1 MAKEILEMPV
11 ELATMELPDT
21 KTIRLKWPDGHNPDF
36 KTGQFITLY
45 WPDTPNYKRAYS
57 LSSCALDRGFYEV
70 TVKRDGK
77 MGTRIV
83 DWAKAG
89 DKFFVIP
96 PVGKFLPVY
105 EPNKHLICVAGGS
118 GVTPFRGFVR
128 EATRRKLETKI
139 TILYSVRTPSDIIFN
154 DEFRQ
159 LEQENPNFK
168 FYVTCTRLKPERS
181 LERARAGASRRM
193 GQGARRRPG
202 EHGFLRLRPQRA
214 GGVCRGGCPAR
225 PRRAE
230 RADEN
235 GEMGMTEIRE
245 LRQFPRISFDQ
256 ASIHAIRGQ
265 NFHAKTHALFS
276 AHQKL
281 GAKLIDF
288 GGWEMPVQYTSIIEE
303 HLAVRN
309 AAGIFDISHMGEVT
323 VSGAGAEAFLNSVL
337 TNDIRKLGSGEGQY
351 TLDVQRTR
359 RRD

>member
-89 DKFFVIP
+89 DKIFVIP
-96 PVGKFLPVY
+96 PVGKFLPVF
-105 EPNKHLICVAGGS
+105 EPDRHLICIAGGS

-139 TILYSVRTPSDIIFN
+139 TVLYSVRTPGDIIFN
-154 DEFRQ
+154 GEFRQ

-168 FYVTCTRLKPERS
+168 FHVTCTRLKPEHTWNG
-181 LERARAGASRRM
+181 RAGRVTPEWVKAHVMDSANTVFYAC
-193 GQGARRRPG
+193 GPNPLVEFA
-202 EHGFLRLRPQRA
+202 EEVVLRGL
-214 GGVCRGGCPAR
+214 GVPK
-225 PRRAE
+225 E
-230 RADEN
+230 Q
-235 GEMGMTEIRE
+235 MKTEKW
-245 LRQFPRISFDQ
+245 
-256 ASIHAIRGQ
+256 G
-265 NFHAKTHALFS
+265 
-276 AHQKL
+276 
-281 GAKLIDF
+281 
-288 GGWEMPVQYTSIIEE
+288 
-303 HLAVRN
+303 
-309 AAGIFDISHMGEVT
+309 
-323 VSGAGAEAFLNSVL
+323 
-337 TNDIRKLGSGEGQY
+337 
-351 TLDVQRTR
+351 
-359 RRD
+359 